1 MKGKETL
8 VYLVGG
14 RALHVVGQDGRWVV
28 RVDDRLLDRWFETS
42 AEAWAA
48 GVAEAAR
55 LDSLPPAAVPETY
68 P

>member
-14 RALHVVGQDGRWVV
+14 RALHVVGQDGRW
-28 RVDDRLLDRWFETS
+28 T
-42 AEAWAA
+42 EAWAV
-48 GVAEAAR
+48 GVGESVR
-55 LDSLPPAAVPETY
+55 LDRLAPAAVPETY